1 MTWQNVVALAV
12 FIGVCGFIA
21 YAGDVLGRRM
31 GKRRLTIFGL
41 RPRYTAIVTT
51 TITGMLIALLTI
63 TVMATVSG
71 EVKELVLRG
80 HQILREYR
88 AAQAAYST
96 VTKELRKQREVA
108 EDARKEAEEA
118 VRQRD
123 LLAHEIARLS
133 KNLKKLES
141 DLGRNEAA
149 LRRTEKQLASS
160 KRDLMAAKRDIEK
173 RGREIAKLEK
183 QRADLK
189 HDVVVLLE
197 DIGEAATK
205 WPQYIAL
212 RERNVIFRSNEEIAR
227 RVIRCAQSKLE
238 IRGEVLALL
247 NDADQRARA
256 EGAKAGDND
265 KAIKIRPK
273 WWPGDG
279 ESGKGRFLKDSESI
293 DALVDQIA
301 GGSGSIV
308 ARVVSVGNSVEG
320 EQAMIEFVPNYN
332 RLVYSAGQ
340 EVAQTVIEGGA
351 SQGQI
356 LGQVITF
363 LRAEVRPAAI
373 GMGVIPHRDEEQQ
386 ATVGQLSP
394 DQLLAIVDRV
404 NAAGRRVRLTALAKV
419 DTWSAGPLDLDF
431 RIEATE

>member
-1 MTWQNVVALAV
+1 MTWPNVLALAV
-12 FIGVCGFIA
+12 FVCVCGFIA
-21 YAGDVLGRRM
+21 YWGDILGRRM

-41 RPRYTAIVTT
+41 RPRYTAIMTT

-80 HQILREYR
+80 HQILREYQ
-88 AAQAAYST
+88 AAQAAYSA
-96 VTKELRKQREVA
+96 VTKELRKQREIA
-108 EDARKEAEEA
+108 EKAQKEAEEA

-123 LLAHEIARLS
+123 SLAEEIARLS
-133 KNLKKLES
+133 KSLKKLDS
-141 DLGRNEAA
+141 DLQRNGAT

-160 KRDLMAAKRDIEK
+160 KRDIEK
-173 RGREIAKLEK
+173 RSLEIAKLEK

-189 HDVVVLLE
+189 HDVVVLLK
-197 DIGEAATK
+197 DMGEAATK
-205 WPQYIAL
+205 WQQYIGL
-212 RERNVIFRSNEEIAR
+212 RERNIIFRSNEEIAR

-247 NDADQRARA
+247 DDADQRARA
-256 EGAKAGDND
+256 EGAKPGDND

-273 WWPGDG
+273 WWPGTG
-279 ESGKGRFLKDSESI
+279 ESGTGRFLKDSESI

-340 EVAQTVIEGGA
+340 EVAQTVIDGGA

-404 NAAGRRVRLTALAKV
+404 KAAGRPVRVKAIAKK
-419 DTWSAGPLDLDF
+419 DTWSADTLPLDLVVGDSQ
-431 RIEATE
+431 

>member
-1 MTWQNVVALAV
+1 MTWPNVIALAV
-12 FIGVCGFIA
+12 FVCVCGFIA
-21 YAGDVLGRRM
+21 YWGDILGRRM

-71 EVKELVLRG
+71 EVKEIVLRG
-80 HQILREYR
+80 HQILREYQ
-88 AAQAAYST
+88 AAQAAYSA
-96 VTKELRKQREVA
+96 VTKELRKQREIA
-108 EDARKEAEEA
+108 EKARKEAEEA

-123 LLAHEIARLS
+123 SLAEEIARLS
-133 KNLKKLES
+133 KSLKKLDS
-141 DLGRNEAA
+141 DLQRNGAT

-160 KRDLMAAKRDIEK
+160 KHDIEK
-173 RGREIAKLEK
+173 RSLEIAKLEK

-189 HDVVVLLE
+189 HDVVVLLK
-197 DIGEAATK
+197 DMGEAATK
-205 WPQYIAL
+205 WQQYIGL
-212 RERNVIFRSNEEIAR
+212 RERNIIFRSNEEIAR

-247 NDADQRARA
+247 DDADQRARA
-256 EGAKAGDND
+256 EGAKPGDND

-273 WWPGDG
+273 WWPGTG
-279 ESGKGRFLKDSESI
+279 ESGTGRFLKDSESI

-340 EVAQTVIEGGA
+340 EVAQTVIDGGA

-373 GMGVIPHRDEEQQ
+373 GMGVIPHSDEEQQ

-404 NAAGRRVRLTALAKV
+404 KAAGRRVRLTALAKV

>member
-1 MTWQNVVALAV
+1 MTWPNVIALAV
-12 FIGVCGFIA
+12 FVCVCGFIA
-21 YAGDVLGRRM
+21 YWGDILGRRM

-41 RPRYTAIVTT
+41 RPRYTAILTT

-71 EVKELVLRG
+71 EVKEIVLRG
-80 HQILREYR
+80 HQILREYQ
-88 AAQAAYST
+88 AAQAAYSA
-96 VTKELRKQREVA
+96 VTKELRKQREIA
-108 EDARKEAEEA
+108 EKARKEAEEA

-123 LLAHEIARLS
+123 SLAEEIARLS
-133 KNLKKLES
+133 KSLKKLDS
-141 DLGRNEAA
+141 DLQRNGAT

-160 KRDLMAAKRDIEK
+160 KHDIEK
-173 RGREIAKLEK
+173 RSLEIAKLEK

-189 HDVVVLLE
+189 HDVVVLLK
-197 DIGEAATK
+197 DMGEAATK
-205 WPQYIAL
+205 WQQYIGL
-212 RERNVIFRSNEEIAR
+212 RERNIIFRSNEEIAR

-247 NDADQRARA
+247 DDADQRARA
-256 EGAKAGDND
+256 EGAKPGDND

-273 WWPGDG
+273 WWPGTG
-279 ESGKGRFLKDSESI
+279 ESGTGRFLKDSESI

-340 EVAQTVIEGGA
+340 EVAQTVIDGGA

-373 GMGVIPHRDEEQQ
+373 GMGVIPHSDEEQQ

-404 NAAGRRVRLTALAKV
+404 KAAGRRVRLTALAKV